1 MNVAKY
7 IQEKGVKH
15 AIQVIYQYKIDI
27 VLQKILGVFLRSKP
41 LKDIIMIE
49 SHNDFDSN
57 GGAFY
62 NYLIQNEYNKK
73 YKIVWLIKH
82 KESLNV
88 QLPQEP
94 QA

>member
-15 AIQVIYQYKIDI
+15 TIQVIYQYKIDI
-27 VLQKILGVFLRSKP
+27 ILQKIMGVFLRNKP

-62 NYLIQNEYNKK
+62 NYLIQK
-73 YKIVWLIKH
+73 V
-82 KESLNV
+82 
-88 QLPQEP
+88 
-94 QA
+94 